1 MSVFLASDCPKM
13 LLQIRYVLCSLFPAS
28 WLISTPR
35 RPRFCCL
42 SAQICRKTWSGPTH
56 VCLSGLFKKSPCRCM
71 FSVGWSQIK
80 CQNPKCSRAL
90 FSILIYISNISGFST
105 FRNAKYQTACF
116 SLFWPLQKFTHFFH
130 MFSVLGSRSCPRYIT
145 RASCHVLS
153 FLVLTHVSNISGFPN
168 LKIEVKTS
176 MFLSFLRFLKTL
188 CRKYHVLCRCRS

>member
-1 MSVFLASDCPKM
+1 
-13 LLQIRYVLCSLFPAS
+13 
-28 WLISTPR
+28 
-35 RPRFCCL
+35 
-42 SAQICRKTWSGPTH
+42 
-56 VCLSGLFKKSPCRCM
+56 M

-176 MFLSFLRFLKTL
+176 MFLSFLRFLKIFQISLDFLPSKALTTGECL
-188 CRKYHVLCRCRS
+188 CLFWSLRNRIPRISCSLSVSVSQHVLITSISNISGFSISRIELF